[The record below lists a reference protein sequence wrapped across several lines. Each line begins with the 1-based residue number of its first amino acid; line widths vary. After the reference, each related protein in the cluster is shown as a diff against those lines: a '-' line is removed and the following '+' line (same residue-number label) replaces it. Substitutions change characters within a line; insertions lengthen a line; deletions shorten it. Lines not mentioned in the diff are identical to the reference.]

1 MADISKVILPNGNIY
16 NLKDERLP
24 AYVNEEQQYLRSD
37 GSWSVPVVTSFTLQ
51 SSVIDDDTGMLVEP
65 TSGNGATI
73 IDMNNGM
80 FVATIA
86 IGT

>member
-1 MADISKVILPNGNIY
+1 MADISKVTLLNGTTY

-51 SSVIDDDTGMLVEP
+51 SEVTDDDTGMLVEP

-73 IDMNNGM
+73 IDMNDGM

-86 IGT
+86 AES